1 MSKYIVLKPIEWGV
15 GPDTKMYFPPDYWGV
30 DKITKKALPP
40 PSKTVPSGCNG
51 RDIPIDFSGFI
62 ELPDEIAQQLNLG
75 QIATLDGEP
84 NREGYH
90 VLSRALSA
98 EQERRGTE
106 DRVEDSSGKE
116 RWVAGAPREVTPLS
130 TSGTMRVAG

>member
-1 MSKYIVLKPIEWGV
+1 MARYIVLKPIEFGIGGNV
-15 GPDTKMYFPPDYWGV
+15 KMYFPPDYWGV
-30 DKITKKALPP
+30 DKGTKKALPP

-51 RDIPIDFSGFI
+51 LDIPIDASGYI
-62 ELPDEIAQQLNLG
+62 ELPDDVAVLLNLG

-90 VLSRALSA
+90 VLGRALSA
-98 EQERRGTE
+98 EQQRRGTE

-116 RWVAGAPREVTPLS
+116 HWVAGAPREVTPLS
-130 TSGTMRVAG
+130 THGTMRVQG